1 MNHYVDAPRLAV
13 ICIRPRL
20 EHPSSIAFPHLYEA
34 VGKNTGNLLFTNAM
48 FRQFDG
54 QVDAVGF
61 GFDPEVINQTYD
73 ALLIPAAN
81 WLNAGANWQFLID
94 LLEKVEIP
102 VITIG
107 LGLQAATEDLDAVRV
122 SDSAVALARLMSA
135 KGAFI
140 STRGTFTRDWLASIG
155 ISNVVAT
162 GCPSL
167 YMRFQPDTLV
177 PAHDMVVVQS
187 TRYAN
192 SQKFIDTGGLNANLF
207 DLAARLDAAMIFQS
221 EMEEIDLLVY
231 GAASDARTKASTA
244 LLPRL
249 YGMQDMAQFED
260 WLARRGRVYFDVDE
274 WATFV
279 AGSAGVIGTRL
290 HGTIMA
296 LNNGRPGVLIGH
308 DSRTS
313 ELIRFAGIPT
323 VAPETD
329 FRAMKA
335 DEVQRILS
343 EADVDGFRDRRRRNA
358 VVYREFVQ
366 ANGLG
371 IKSGALQD

>member
-1 MNHYVDAPRLAV
+1 MNLNFRAPRLAV
-13 ICIRPRL
+13 VCIRPRL
-20 EHPSSIAFPHLYEA
+20 EHPSSLAFPHLYEA

-48 FRQFDG
+48 FRQFDA

-61 GFDPEVINQTYD
+61 GFDPKVINETYD

-102 VITIG
+102 VVTIG

-122 SDSAVALARLMSA
+122 SDSAVALARLMAA

-155 ISNVVAT
+155 IPNVVAT

-167 YMRFQPDTLV
+167 YMRFQPDNAT
-177 PAHDMVVVQS
+177 PPHDMVVLQS
-187 TRYAN
+187 TRYGN
-192 SQKFIDTGGLNANLF
+192 SRKFIDTGGLNVALF
-207 DLAARLDAAMIFQS
+207 AMAGRLDAAMIFQS
-221 EMEEIDLLVY
+221 EMEEINLLVHRATTEENHKT
-231 GAASDARTKASTA
+231 GAS
-244 LLPRL
+244 LLPLL
-249 YGMQDMAQFED
+249 YDLPDPAGFAD
-260 WLARRGRVYFDVDE
+260 WLARRGRVFFDVDE

-279 AGSAGVIGTRL
+279 SGSAGVLGTRL

-296 LNNGRPGVLIGH
+296 LNNGRPGVLIAH

-323 VAPETD
+323 MSHDTD
-329 FRAMKA
+329 ISTLGAQDVRRILADADTDHFRAT
-335 DEVQRILS
+335 
-343 EADVDGFRDRRRRNA
+343 RRANA
-358 VVYREFVQ
+358 QIYRQFAE
-366 ANGLG
+366 ANGLS
-371 IKSGALQD
+371 IKDGALQE

>member
-1 MNHYVDAPRLAV
+1 M
-13 ICIRPRL
+13 
-20 EHPSSIAFPHLYEA
+20 
-34 VGKNTGNLLFTNAM
+34 GKNTGNLLFTNAM
-48 FRQFDG
+48 FRQFEG

-61 GFDPEVINQTYD
+61 GFDPKVVNQTYD

-102 VITIG
+102 VVTIG
-107 LGLQAATEDLDAVRV
+107 LGLQAATEDMDAVRV

-140 STRGTFTRDWLASIG
+140 STRGTFARDWLASIG

-167 YMRFQPDTLV
+167 YMRFQPDTTV
-177 PAHDMVVVQS
+177 EAHDTVVIQS

-192 SQKFIDTGGLNANLF
+192 SQRFIDTGGLNADLF

-231 GAASDARTKASTA
+231 GAASDAREKASTA

-249 YGMQDMAQFED
+249 YGLSDPTEFDD
-260 WLARRGRVYFDVDE
+260 WLQRRGKVFFDVDE

-279 AGSAGVIGTRL
+279 RGSAGVIGTRL

-323 VAPETD
+323 LAPDTD
-329 FRAMKA
+329 FRALDLRAVRHLLSAA
-335 DEVQRILS
+335 DL
-343 EADVDGFRDRRRRNA
+343 DGFEERRRENA
-358 VVYREFVQ
+358 VVYREFAQ
-366 ANGLG
+366 ANGLA
-371 IKSGALQD
+371 IKAGALQE

>member
-1 MNHYVDAPRLAV
+1 MTQDTQRLAV
-13 ICIRPRL
+13 ICIRPSLGRPEDL
-20 EHPSSIAFPHLYEA
+20 SFPHLYEA

-48 FRQFDG
+48 FRQFDA
-54 QVDAVGF
+54 QVDHVGF
-61 GFDPEVINQTYD
+61 GFDPKVINDTYD

-94 LLEKVEIP
+94 LLDKVDIP
-102 VITIG
+102 LVTIG
-107 LGLQAATEDLDAVRV
+107 LGLQAATEDIGAVRV
-122 SDSAVALARLMSA
+122 SDSAVALARIMSA
-135 KGAFI
+135 RGAVI

-167 YMRFQPDTLV
+167 YMRFHPDPAA
-177 PAHDMVVVQS
+177 PAHDQVVVQS

-192 SQKFIDTGGLNANLF
+192 SQRFIDTGGVNAALF
-207 DLAARLDAAMIFQS
+207 AMAGRLDTAMVFQS
-221 EMEEIDLLVY
+221 EMEEINLLVH
-231 GAASDARTKASTA
+231 GRMTEERHRAGTA

-249 YGMQDMAQFED
+249 YGLADETAFAD
-260 WLARRGRVYFDVDE
+260 WLARRGRVFFDVDE
-274 WATFV
+274 WAGFV
-279 AGSAGVIGTRL
+279 CGSAGVLGTRL

-323 VAPETD
+323 LGHDTD
-329 FRAMKA
+329 FATLRPH
-335 DEVQRILS
+335 DLRRILAG
-343 EADVDGFRDRRRRNA
+343 ADVERFRATRRANA
-358 VVYREFVQ
+358 AIYREFV
-366 ANGLG
+366 AASGLSV
-371 IKSGALQD
+371 KDGALQE